1 MNPNRGNIVLRC
13 IVVFLEII
21 FSYPLQNSVFP
32 YFEMANVVPDVLLI
46 LIVST
51 AFFKG
56 QNAGVLTGFFAGLLM
71 DFCIGNYLGIF
82 AILYMVIGYFNGYA
96 AKIFD
101 REDYLLPLGLIA
113 VSELVYGF
121 LYYVFFALLNGR
133 LTIGYFFGRVILPR
147 VIYTTFAAV
156 LLYKFFQGIHL
167 LLLRFEYRGKR

>member
-21 FSYPLQNSVFP
+21 FSY
-32 YFEMANVVPDVLLI
+32 LL
-46 LIVST
+46 
-51 AFFKG
+51 